1 MSMWS
6 AIVLIVL
13 IVAMSRV
20 LRARHVGSRRL
31 RRDEQDQP
39 LLPSAREKQL
49 EREVDDL
56 RERIKVLERI
66 ATDGNSIDAQE
77 TRRIAAE
84 IEALRNGQAE

>member
-20 LRARHVGSRRL
+20 LRARHGGSRRL

-84 IEALRNGQAE
+84 IEALRSGQAE

>member
-1 MSMWS
+1 MSWPA

-13 IVAMSRV
+13 ISAIAGLMR
-20 LRARHVGSRRL
+20 SRRGGGYRS
-31 RRDEQDQP
+31 RREEREARQ
-39 LLPSAREKQL
+39 LPS

-66 ATDGNSIDAQE
+66 TTEGHSAEASE

-84 IEALRNGQAE
+84 IEALRDQRQDG